1 MLARTLCYALNGIDA
16 IPVSV
21 EAYSSGGVQF
31 QFSIV
36 GLADTAV
43 KESKDRVVAAIKNS
57 GFAMPYGHTTISLS
71 PADIKK
77 EGAVFDLPIAV
88 SILSATNQLRNTA
101 LESTLLIGELGLD
114 GRLTPVHGVLP
125 MVISAIGD
133 NIRSVILP
141 YENAKEI
148 EVLEGIDVF
157 PAKSLHEVVNHLKG
171 QSLIQKQ
178 AQKSYEDCLS
188 KQESPMDFSQVRG
201 QGLAKR
207 ALEIAAAGQHS
218 ILLVGVPG
226 SGKTMLARCLPGILP
241 LMNREEAF
249 ETTRIYSSAGLLPAG
264 SGLMTVRPFRSPH
277 HTASQAALIGGGA
290 QARPGEV
297 SLAHNGVLYLDE
309 LPEYPRKVLDSLRQP
324 LEDGVASI
332 SRVHSHANYLSKCML
347 VASMNPCPCGYYG
360 SKVKECRCGSHE
372 IRKYLDRISGP
383 LLDRIDIQLEIDNVP
398 IDEVMQ
404 TSEAETSAEV
414 RKRVEKAREIQLK
427 RFLGTGVH
435 ANSQMSAKQI
445 EKFIQLDT
453 SAREFL
459 KLAMKKYALSM
470 RAYTRI
476 LKVARTIADLKNQEN
491 IDVRAIAEAV
501 QFRLIDAKYWSN
513 NVK

>member
-1 MLARTLCYALNGIDA
+1 MLARTLCYALSGIDA

-43 KESKDRVVAAIKNS
+43 KESKDRVTAAIKNS

-77 EGAVFDLPIAV
+77 EGAVFDLSIAI
-88 SILSATNQLRNTA
+88 SILCATNQLKSNTI
-101 LESTLLIGELGLD
+101 EKTLLIGELGLD

-125 MVISAIGD
+125 MVISAMD
-133 NIRSVILP
+133 NGIKSVILP
-141 YENAKEI
+141 VENAREI

-157 PAKSLHEVVNHLKG
+157 PAKCLFDVVSHIKG
-171 QSLIQKQ
+171 QSVIEKQ
-178 AQKSYEDCLS
+178 RQKSYEECQS
-188 KQESPMDFSQVRG
+188 RQESPMDLSQVRG
-201 QGLAKR
+201 QRLAKR

-241 LMNREEAF
+241 LMNKQEAF
-249 ETTRIYSSAGLLPAG
+249 ETTRIYSSAGLLSPG

-290 QARPGEV
+290 NARPGEV

-332 SRVHSHANYLSKCML
+332 SRVNSHANYLSKCML

-360 SKVKECRCGSHE
+360 SKVKECRCSSHE

-398 IDEVMQ
+398 LDEVMQ
-404 TSEAETSAEV
+404 TSEAEGSLEV
-414 RKRVEKAREIQLK
+414 RKRVEIAREIQLK
-427 RFLGTGVH
+427 RFSGTNVH
-435 ANSQMSAKQI
+435 ANSQMSSKQI
-445 EKFIQLDT
+445 EKFIQLDKN
-453 SAREFL
+453 AQEFL

-476 LKVARTIADLKNQEN
+476 LKVARTIADLKGQEN
-491 IDVRAIAEAV
+491 IDTRAIAEAV
-501 QFRLIDAKYWSN
+501 QFRLIDAKYWSG